1 MEKNGMTPLTAEKE
15 KMPHDVRNCSIDI
28 FRYIFALL
36 VVVNHYDPFLDMN
49 NGAILRFDHAVASL
63 PVPFFAVVAGY
74 YFTGKLLNGKR
85 VLLPYLKR
93 LIIPYAVWSAV
104 YFTAAFVKTGGADTA
119 GFIKNCAV
127 RFLISGSEF
136 HLWYFPAVMTAAVIT
151 AAFFRLRAEK
161 LIVSV
166 SCVMY
171 AYILLQEDY
180 SWLLPKLAAATAMPS
195 AVRANY
201 SLIALKRVLFI
212 TLPYFCAGYLV
223 RKINTKNGFLCRNS
237 GKALTAAGLL
247 FVLEY
252 ILLTRKGADT
262 DTTLMTYIVP
272 AVLLLFLCGH
282 PAADKREAAKS
293 CRFLAGFTFYAHPA
307 AYMAIDGMYRMA
319 FHSAAPSALMYALIC
334 AVCALMAMAI
344 KKINNR
350 CLNMISC

>member
-1 MEKNGMTPLTAEKE
+1 MTPLAAAEE
-15 KMPHDVRNCSIDI
+15 KTPHDVRNCSIDI
-28 FRYIFALL
+28 FRYICALL

-49 NGAILRFDHAVASL
+49 NGAILRFDHALASL

-74 YFTGKLLNGKR
+74 YFTGKMLNGKR
-85 VLLPYLKR
+85 ALLPYLKR

-104 YFTAAFVKTGGADTA
+104 YFSAAFVKTGGTDTA
-119 GFIKNCAV
+119 GFIKNCVV

-136 HLWYFPAVMTAAVIT
+136 HLWYFPAVMTAAIIT
-151 AAFFRLRAEK
+151 AVFFRLRVEK
-161 LIVSV
+161 LLVST

-171 AYILLQEDY
+171 AYLLLQEDY

-201 SLIALKRVLFI
+201 SLIALKRVFFM
-212 TLPYFCAGYLV
+212 TLPYFCGGYLV
-223 RKINTKNGFLCRNS
+223 RKLNAKNGFLCRNS
-237 GKALTAAGLL
+237 GKALAAAGVL

-252 ILLTRKGADT
+252 TLLTRKGADAGT
-262 DTTLMTYIVP
+262 MLMTYIVP
-272 AVLLLFLCGH
+272 AVLLVFLCGH
-282 PAADKREAAKS
+282 PAADKQKAAKN

-334 AVCALMAMAI
+334 ALCAVWAMVI

-350 CLNMISC
+350 YLNMISC